1 MCWSMLKFPFDMNL
15 TLEFGGF
22 NNNDITERIPKWEK
36 LENCNVK
43 KNNIVPVSF
52 KNNIFKI

>member
-1 MCWSMLKFPFDMNL
+1 MLKFPFDMNL